1 MAILL
6 GCDSVSLEFPTKHI
20 FDSVTLGVGEGDRI
34 GIVGK
39 NGDGKSTLLSVLAG
53 TLEPDDGRVTHRR
66 GTTIGLLGQK
76 DQLVDTDTVHH
87 AVVGDVPEY
96 EWASSPRTRQILAGL
111 ISDVPWEGTV
121 GELSGGQRRR
131 VDLARLLIGDYDV
144 LMLDEPT
151 NHLDMRTIN
160 WLARHLK
167 ARWQRGQGAMLVVTH
182 DRWFLDEVCTSMWEV
197 HDGQVDPFEGGYSAY
212 ILQRVE
218 RDRMAAVTEERRRNM
233 ARKELAWLSRG
244 AQARS
249 TKPKFRVDAA
259 RELIADVPPM
269 RDELELKRLA
279 VSRLGKQVIDVVDVD
294 AGYADAGGAPKQV
307 LSDVTW
313 LIGAGDRYGLLGENG
328 AGKSTLLDVIQG
340 KIAPTRGRVKIGQTV
355 RFGVLSQQLE
365 ELEPYMGDTIREGL
379 SNYKKYYVIDGKETS
394 PEKLC
399 ERLGF
404 TTQQTLDYAQSL
416 YEKRL
421 ITYPRTDS
429 RFLTEDMAASLPGL
443 VTDTGRA
450 FAVEEPIPIHVQQ
463 VIDGSKVTD
472 HHALLPTKSM
482 AKADLAALPAGE
494 RNVLR
499 LIAARLLCAVGEP
512 HRYAETTLTTI
523 CAGEEFTVKGKVVL
537 SEGWKTVE
545 RKMLDELL
553 GKQKEA
559 VALPDVQEQCR
570 CSVAGAELK
579 EGQTSPPKHFTEDL
593 LLHAME
599 TASADSM
606 PEGVERQG
614 IGTPAT
620 RAATIEKLVQKG
632 FLERKGN
639 KKTKVLLPTD
649 KGKALITVMPE
660 EIQSPEMTADW
671 ETKLL
676 QIERGEMEP
685 ETFMTEIKEMIS
697 SLVTTTEARK
707 GANALMKNK
716 IIGVCPNCGANVVER
731 EKGWFCESNPCR
743 FVLWKDNAFFKRLG
757 KRLDAHVVDKLLR
770 DGRVRLKDCKSAKG
784 KTYNATVLLSCE
796 ADGRSKFSLEFENR
810 GC

>member
-1 MAILL
+1 MSYQLVVSEKPSVGAAYAKVLGATNRQDGYWEGNGYLVSWCIGHLVELAPPNVYDAKYVKWSIADLPILPQKWQYL
-6 GCDSVSLEFPTKHI
+6 VSAGTKKQFGILQKLMHRPDVDSIVNSCDSGREGELI
-20 FDSVTLGVGEGDRI
+20 FRLVYQQAGCKKPFSRLWLSSMEENAIREGFAHLKPSTEYDALYEAALCRERADWMVGINASRLFSCLYGQPLAVGRVMTPVLAMTVVREAAIAAFTPEKFYTVALTLA
-34 GIVGK
+34 
-39 NGDGKSTLLSVLAG
+39 DGGTASSKRFAQKADAELLLSKCRK
-53 TLEPDDGRVTHRR
+53 EGRVTV
-66 GTTIGLLGQK
+66 QK
-76 DQLVDTDTVHH
+76 MERKEKSESPPQL
-87 AVVGDVPEY
+87 Y
-96 EWASSPRTRQILAGL
+96 
-111 ISDVPWEGTV
+111 
-121 GELSGGQRRR
+121 
-131 VDLARLLIGDYDV
+131 DLTA
-144 LMLDEPT
+144 
-151 NHLDMRTIN
+151 
-160 WLARHLK
+160 
-167 ARWQRGQGAMLVVTH
+167 
-182 DRWFLDEVCTSMWEV
+182 
-197 HDGQVDPFEGGYSAY
+197 
-212 ILQRVE
+212 LQR
-218 RDRMAAVTEERRRNM
+218 
-233 ARKELAWLSRG
+233 
-244 AQARS
+244 
-249 TKPKFRVDAA
+249 DAN
-259 RELIADVPPM
+259 
-269 RDELELKRLA
+269 RL
-279 VSRLGKQVIDVVDVD
+279 
-294 AGYADAGGAPKQV
+294 
-307 LSDVTW
+307 
-313 LIGAGDRYGLLGENG
+313 
-328 AGKSTLLDVIQG
+328 
-340 KIAPTRGRVKIGQTV
+340 
-355 RFGVLSQQLE
+355 
-365 ELEPYMGDTIREGL
+365 
-379 SNYKKYYVIDGKETS
+379 
-394 PEKLC
+394 
-399 ERLGF
+399 LGF
-404 TTQQTLDYAQSL
+404 TAQQTLDYAQSL

-450 FAVEEPIPIHVQQ
+450 LAVEEPFPIHVQQ
-463 VIDGSKVTD
+463 VINGSKVTD

-482 AKADLAALPAGE
+482 ANADLAALPAGE
-494 RNVLR
+494 WNVLR

-523 CAGEEFTVKGKVVL
+523 CAGEEFTAKGKEVL
-537 SEGWKTVE
+537 EEGWKAVE
-545 RKMLDELL
+545 RKVLADILNRKQELT
-553 GKQKEA
+553 
-559 VALPDVQEQCR
+559 ALPNAAENEC
-570 CSVAGAELK
+570 GILNAELK
-579 EGQTSPPKHFTEDL
+579 EGQTTPPKHFTEDT

-685 ETFMTEIKEMIS
+685 SEFMTEINTMITELVKNTEMK
-697 SLVTTTEARK
+697 K

-757 KRLDAHVVDKLLR
+757 KRLDAHVADKLLR

-796 ADGRSKFSLEFENR
+796 ADGRSKFSLEFEG